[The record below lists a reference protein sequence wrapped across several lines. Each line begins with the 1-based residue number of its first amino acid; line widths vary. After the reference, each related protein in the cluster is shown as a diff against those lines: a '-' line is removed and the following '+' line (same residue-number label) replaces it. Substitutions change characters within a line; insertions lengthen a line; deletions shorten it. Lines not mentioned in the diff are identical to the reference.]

1 MATPDSIGQADCLNC
16 GREVYVRKNRGGF
29 AYCRCEGCG
38 VNVQHHI
45 MRHSEA
51 FIRNRVRLEGEP
63 ESREK
68 PQKAAPSAVEKT
80 EQPISQ
86 PAKSSG
92 EKPQKAAPVMSASE
106 KFLRGVA

>member
-1 MATPDSIGQADCLNC
+1 MATPDSIGQAECLNC

-51 FIRNRVRLEGEP
+51 FIKNRVRLEGEP

-68 PQKAAPSAVEKT
+68 PQKAAPPAVEKPA
-80 EQPISQ
+80 QPVQ
-86 PAKSSG
+86 PPPKPLG
-92 EKPQKAAPVMSASE
+92 EKPQKAAPELSASE
-106 KFLRGVA
+106 KYLRGIK